1 MAFKKGQNVVINGEK
16 LIVASIN
23 DDGTITLNYAKG
35 SGKTGFR
42 GKIVNPDTVQSAVKP
57 KAMFVD
63 SIGSIDS
70 VDDSVSLDYY
80 NNSSSI
86 SPKVKT
92 FKDRLDSLTQR
103 GIEASVA
110 LDAVTAPYGKK
121 GRNPTDAHINHRLEF
136 LELERDYEDK
146 VEEMKTKKFKMFTNS
161 DIKMFFYSK
170 MEQDLKKL
178 QKEIVAKAEKDPLW
192 TEPHMKTQLA
202 TYEDDMSWNTGMRF
216 RYYHP

>member
-121 GRNPTDAHINHRLEF
+121 GSNPTDAQINHRLEF

-146 VEEMKTKKFKMFTNS
+146 V
-161 DIKMFFYSK
+161 FFYVD
-170 MEQDLKKL
+170 MESDLKKI
-178 QKEIVAKAEKDPLW
+178 QKELVARAEKDPEW

-202 TYEDDMSWNTGMRF
+202 NYKDDMSWNTGMRF